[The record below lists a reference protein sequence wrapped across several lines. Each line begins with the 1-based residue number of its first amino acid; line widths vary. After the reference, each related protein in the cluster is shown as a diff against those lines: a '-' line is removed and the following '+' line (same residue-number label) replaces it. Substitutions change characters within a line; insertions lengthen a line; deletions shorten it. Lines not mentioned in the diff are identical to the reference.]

1 MSKDL
6 KTNKTTEHEE
16 GSYVLEDD
24 IETLIAEINSKK
36 HSDVSD
42 EEEEVLS
49 KKAKKKKGKKEKK
62 YKYSSPKRV
71 VLICLIS
78 VVVVLGLTLFAFKKY
93 FHIEDKLQPGDV
105 FREQVETVVKKYSQ
119 EPLEYA
125 KEYLDEVTATNS
137 ILEVDFIDAGQG
149 DSILIQCE
157 GETMLIDASLDEYG
171 TYIQNYL
178 LKKGI
183 HQLDYVVITHYDWDH
198 VGGMDVILQKFDC
211 INVFLPPYVTDTKS
225 YRDVLLAMS
234 AKNYRGKEP
243 LPGTTFKLGD
253 ANVQIIGPT
262 SYKTDNE
269 NDLSTIVMVYHGDN
283 RFLFTG
289 DAEFDEEQSLIN
301 GNYDLSADVLK
312 LGHHGSKTSSCE
324 EFLQAVNPEYAVISC
339 GQDNPYGHPHE
350 STLERLKR
358 LNIKVFRTDEQGAVV
373 AVSNG
378 QDIFW
383 NTEPSTT
390 WKPGVK
396 PDKSKGKKSK

>member
-49 KKAKKKKGKKEKK
+49 KKTKKKKVKKDKK

-78 VVVVLGLTLFAFKKY
+78 VVAVLGLTLFAFKKY

-171 TYIQNYL
+171 TYIQNY
-178 LKKGI
+178 
-183 HQLDYVVITHYDWDH
+183 
-198 VGGMDVILQKFDC
+198 
-211 INVFLPPYVTDTKS
+211 TKS

-289 DAEFDEEQSLIN
+289 DAEYDEEQSLIN